1 MKIGEGEKGVEVRG
15 GKGGGEQKQKRK
27 HSVDNLLFV
36 YVCMFVCLL
45 LVFTCFCIL
54 LCYFTYFSLF

>member
-15 GKGGGEQKQKRK
+15 GKGGREQKQKRK

-36 YVCMFVCLL
+36 YVCLFVCLF
-45 LVFTCFCIL
+45 VIGFHVIM
-54 LCYFTYFSLF
+54 YFSVEF